1 MKIDVTQI
9 IVPLIALLGMIITR
23 YLIPWLKTKTG
34 NENWDRICKWAAT
47 FVEGA
52 EVIITGTK
60 MGSEKRN
67 QVMQMLRKECDEH
80 NITYSESEIRY
91 SLEAAWANMMKKKQ
105 NSVPT
110 VIQDT
115 VK

>member
-1 MKIDVTQI
+1 MDVTQI
-9 IVPLIALLGMIITR
+9 VIGVITLLMLVVTR

-34 NENWDRICKWAAT
+34 NENWDRVCKWAQT

-60 MGSEKRN
+60 MGAEKRN
-67 QVMQMLRKECDEH
+67 QVMQMLRDECEEH
-80 NITYSESEIRY
+80 NIAYSESEIRY
-91 SLEAAWANMMKKKQ
+91 ALEAAWAEMVKKKQ

-110 VIQDT
+110 VMQG
-115 VK
+115 